1 MESDFSLRIYE
12 SKEAQTIS
20 LNSLHPKTNF
30 HYADYS
36 SNIVSTEDIL
46 SGRKLLWNNDGG
58 LGVIVQHPEK
68 SFILTE
74 SREAFIN
81 QGKDTD
87 VAFVYR
93 RFVTRCNEVSEEL
106 KRHNQNK
113 EISLAI
119 FGGEIDSRNRYSEFE
134 APKTLRDLDTYR
146 KALHCMIWTV
156 REIFKTEPVSLL
168 GPSITVANYQ
178 SRSTPNALLF
188 NGTFQEIEIM
198 NPDHHSVFNQLL
210 EYRELQRWLNDFRT
224 LIKQGKKPSLYIN

>member
-1 MESDFSLRIYE
+1 MESKFSLRSYE
-12 SKEAQTIS
+12 RTKAQTIS
-20 LNSLHPKTNF
+20 LNSLHPKKIF

-46 SGRKLLWNNDGG
+46 LGRKLLWNNDGG
-58 LGVIVQHPEK
+58 LGVIVQHPKK

-74 SREAFIN
+74 SRGAFIN
-81 QGKDTD
+81 QGKETD
-87 VAFVYR
+87 VSFAYR

-106 KRHNQNK
+106 KRYNQNK

-168 GPSITVANYQ
+168 GPSITVTDYQ

-198 NPDHHSVFNQLL
+198 NPSNYSVFDQLQ
-210 EYRELQRWLNDFRT
+210 EYKELQQCLKDFRMLVT
-224 LIKQGKKPSLYIN
+224 HGNRVDSIPS